1 MHFVEHPLPAPLPQ
15 LLAEPPG
22 EAVRLLWLGQAGF
35 VIDGGGRRVVIDP
48 YLSDSLAGKYRGKLY
63 PHNRMMPVPVLPGEI
78 RHVDMVLATHHHS
91 DHLDPGTLPAL
102 MAANSDA
109 VLVAPAAARDL
120 ALDRSG
126 IASARLATIDAG
138 RSIVEKGIG
147 ITAVRAAHEDLEQDA
162 AGHHLY
168 LGYAVRIGGA
178 VIFHSGDTVPFAG
191 QVEEVARPQADLALL
206 PVNGRDAERKANGV
220 PGNMDIGEALEL
232 ARRAGIAQVI
242 AHHFDLFAFNTVPRA
257 EVEAAAGKSV
267 KPLLM
272 AARADRVYLAYSP
285 SRIAGRGRSVG

>member
-1 MHFVEHPLPAPLPQ
+1 MRFGEHPLPVPLPQ

-35 VIDGGGRRVVIDP
+35 VIDGDGRRVVIDP
-48 YLSDSLAGKYRGKLY
+48 YLSDSLAGKYRGALY
-63 PHNRMMPVPVLPGEI
+63 PHTRMMPVPVLPGEI
-78 RHVDMVLATHHHS
+78 RHVDMVLATHHHT

-102 MAANSDA
+102 LAANPGA
-109 VLVAPAAARDL
+109 LLVAPEAARDL
-120 ALDRSG
+120 ALERSG
-126 IASARLATIDAG
+126 IAPARLVTIDAG
-138 RSIVEKGIG
+138 RTFTARGIE
-147 ITAVRAAHEDLEQDA
+147 ITAVRAAHEELERDA

-191 QVEEVARPQADLALL
+191 QAEEAARLKADLALL

-220 PGNMDIGEALEL
+220 SGNMTIGEALAL
-232 ARRAGIAQVI
+232 ARQAGIGQMI

-257 EVEAAAGKSV
+257 EVEAAARESSN
-267 KPLLM
+267 PLLT
-272 AARADRVYLAYSP
+272 AARADRLYLAYP
-285 SRIAGRGRSVG
+285 RRRIEGNGRSFR

>member
-22 EAVRLLWLGQAGF
+22 EAVRLFWLGQAGF

-48 YLSDSLAGKYRGKLY
+48 YLSDSLAGKYRGTLY
-63 PHNRMMPVPVLPGEI
+63 PHHRMMPVPVRPGEI

-102 MAANSDA
+102 MAANPEA
-109 VLVAPAAARDL
+109 LLVAPEAARGL

-126 IASARLATIDAG
+126 IAPARLATTDAG
-138 RSIVEKGIG
+138 RTFTAKDIG
-147 ITAVRAAHEDLEQDA
+147 ITAVRAAHEELERDA
-162 AGHHLY
+162 AGRHLY

-178 VIFHSGDTVPFAG
+178 VILHSGDTVPFAG
-191 QVEEVARPQADLALL
+191 QVDEVARLQADLALL

-220 PGNMDIGEALEL
+220 PGNMAVGEALDL
-232 ARRAGIAQVI
+232 ARQAGIAQMI
-242 AHHFDLFAFNTVPRA
+242 AHHFGLFAFNTVPRA
-257 EVEAAAGKSV
+257 AVEAAARESTA
-267 KPLLM
+267 PLLV

-285 SRIAGRGRSVG
+285 SRIAGQGWSVG